1 MLRIG
6 SISILGL
13 LISSLLLV
21 ACSPAPDNTTPAADG
36 TDNKVD
42 NMNTTEDAGQA
53 FLATNATAAGV
64 TVTASGLQYK
74 VINSGSGA
82 TPGPTDTVRTHY
94 HGTFIDGRVFDS
106 SVERGAPL
114 EFPVNG
120 VISGWTEALQL
131 MQEGDKWQLF
141 IPPELAYGQR
151 GVGPIPG
158 NTTLVFEVE
167 LIKVL

>member
-1 MLRIG
+1 M
-6 SISILGL
+6 
-13 LISSLLLV
+13 SS
-21 ACSPAPDNTTPAADG
+21 N
-36 TDNKVD
+36 
-42 NMNTTEDAGQA
+42 EQAGQE
-53 FLATNATAAGV
+53 FLAKNATAEGV
-64 TVTASGLQYK
+64 IVTATGLQYK

-106 SVERGAPL
+106 SVDRGAPL

-141 IPPELAYGQR
+141 VPPELAYGQR

-158 NTTLVFEVE
+158 NTTLIFEVE

>member
-6 SISILGL
+6 TFSIIGL
-13 LISSLLLV
+13 LLSSLLV

-36 TDNKVD
+36 TNKKVD
-42 NMNTTEDAGQA
+42 TMSSNEQAGQE
-53 FLATNATAAGV
+53 FLAKNATAEGV
-64 TVTASGLQYK
+64 IVTATGLQYK

-82 TPGPTDTVRTHY
+82 TPGPTDTVRTRY

-106 SVERGAPL
+106 SVDRGAPL

-141 IPPELAYGQR
+141 VPPELAYGQR

-158 NTTLVFEVE
+158 NTTLIFEVE